1 MQKLGNHKNYHVE
14 EINNI
19 ENQADIFDI
28 FENPHPDMDYVI
40 RSETAEFTAI
50 CPITGQPDFGKI
62 IIETTPDKY
71 CIELKSLKMYLLSFR
86 NRGIFHEAVT
96 GKIAKDIIDTIKP
109 KWLKVTGEF
118 SVRGGISTTVVFEY
132 PQK

>member
-1 MQKLGNHKNYHVE
+1 MQKLGDNKKYD
-14 EINNI
+14 INQL
-19 ENQADIFDI
+19 NQLQEQSKIFEI

-40 RSETAEFTAI
+40 RSETKEFTAI
-50 CPITGQPDFGKI
+50 CPVTGQPDFGKI
-62 IIETTPDKY
+62 IVETKPDKF
-71 CIELKSLKMYLLSFR
+71 CIELKSLKMYFLSFR
-86 NRGIFHEAVT
+86 NRGIFHEDVT

-132 PQK
+132 PQR